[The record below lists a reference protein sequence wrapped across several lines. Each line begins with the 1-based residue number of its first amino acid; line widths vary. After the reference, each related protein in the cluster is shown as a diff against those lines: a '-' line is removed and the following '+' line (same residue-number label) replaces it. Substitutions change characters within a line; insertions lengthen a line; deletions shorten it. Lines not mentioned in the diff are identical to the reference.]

1 MELNMRIAIFLLII
15 IIFIIYVRFE
25 NKNLKI
31 SHYTVKSKKI
41 PKEFDGTRF
50 VVLADLHNNS
60 FGKDNEILINKI
72 KLINPD
78 FIIIAGDMI
87 VGSDNP
93 DYTIAFSLLKKLSSY
108 PIYYGLGNH
117 EQRIMAGGKKP
128 DKYFDEFKMQMEK
141 LGVQFLINRC
151 ITISKNKE
159 KITISGLLLDNKYFK
174 KFKQVH
180 MEADFM
186 QNLVGIS
193 NNQCYN
199 ILIAHNPVYFKNYID
214 WGADL
219 VLSGHLHG
227 GIIRL
232 PKLGGMISPQYKL
245 FPTYD
250 AGKFKEANKV
260 MLVSRGLGTHT
271 IKVRVFNP
279 PELLVVK
286 LEHLK

>member
-1 MELNMRIAIFLLII
+1 MDLNMKIAILII

-31 SHYTVKSKKI
+31 SHYTVKSKNI
-41 PKEFDGTRF
+41 PKEFDGSKF
-50 VVLADLHNNS
+50 IVLADLHNNS
-60 FGKDNEILINKI
+60 FGKDNEILINTVKA
-72 KLINPD
+72 INPD

-87 VGSDNP
+87 VGNDNP
-93 DYTIAFSLLKKLSSY
+93 DYAIVSTLLTELSFSY
-108 PIYYGLGNH
+108 PIYYGFGNH
-117 EQRIMAGGKKP
+117 EQRIMPGGKKP
-128 DKYFDEFKMQMEK
+128 DKHFNEFKMKIEK
-141 LGVQFLINRC
+141 LGVQFLNNRS
-151 ITISKNKE
+151 ITISKNND
-159 KITISGLLLDNKYFK
+159 KITISGLTLDNKYFK
-174 KFKQVH
+174 KFKQIH
-180 MEADFM
+180 MEPDFI

-193 NNQCYN
+193 NKQCYN
-199 ILIAHNPVYFKNYID
+199 ILIAHNPVFFKNYME

-219 VLSGHLHG
+219 VLSGHVHG

-232 PKLGGMISPQYKL
+232 PKIGGMISPQYKL

-250 AGKFKEANKV
+250 AGKFKEENKV